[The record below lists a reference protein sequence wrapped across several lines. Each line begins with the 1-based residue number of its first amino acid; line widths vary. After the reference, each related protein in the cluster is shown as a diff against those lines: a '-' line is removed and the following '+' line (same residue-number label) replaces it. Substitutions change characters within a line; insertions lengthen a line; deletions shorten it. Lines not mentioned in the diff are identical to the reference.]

1 MKQTTCSGRVCVCC
15 KIFRH
20 DHSRTFTPYPIPE
33 QFPHPNH
40 LLPLHFQTHNQLSLF
55 FLFSPTL
62 SLSPPSLRFPLTSRY
77 RSAPYTL
84 FSNTPFSCY
93 ASHCCSLQETHHI
106 TKMGKP
112 AIQKISTSKSL
123 FLFTTQN
130 CFRRTLINYFVL
142 REWFDYFILLTILA
156 NCAFLAMTE
165 TFEEAE

>member
-1 MKQTTCSGRVCVCC
+1 MCVAKSSATITRGRSLHTQYQSSSHTLTT
-15 KIFRH
+15 
-20 DHSRTFTPYPIPE
+20 Y
-33 QFPHPNH
+33 
-40 LLPLHFQTHNQLSLF
+40 
-55 FLFSPTL
+55 FLFIFKLAINCLCFFFSLPL